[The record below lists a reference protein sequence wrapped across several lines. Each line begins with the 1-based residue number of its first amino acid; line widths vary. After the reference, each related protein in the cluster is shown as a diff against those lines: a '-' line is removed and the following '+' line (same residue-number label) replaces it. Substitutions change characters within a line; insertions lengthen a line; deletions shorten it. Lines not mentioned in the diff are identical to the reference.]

1 MKDEEAIDWCKR
13 ISKLSLDK
21 GNKLKEGHGG
31 LQRER
36 IWGLCK
42 RKKKGKKE
50 NVCEEGVFSSYVWRG
65 AHGRVCV
72 GIKHERN
79 LCKKC
84 LWQNLWTFGSIS
96 CFSQIHRWICV
107 KIELVLVWKVEKAL
121 PKFQH
126 DRAFCKGA
134 TLVGSRGG

>member
-1 MKDEEAIDWCKR
+1 MQKDFEAFIGQGEQAQRRSWR
-13 ISKLSLDK
+13 LAK
-21 GNKLKEGHGG
+21 GDDLGVMQKE
-31 LQRER
+31 
-36 IWGLCK
+36 
-42 RKKKGKKE
+42 KKKGKKE

-65 AHGRVCV
+65 AHGRLCV

-84 LWQNLWTFGSIS
+84 LWQSLWTFGSIS
-96 CFSQIHRWICV
+96 FFSQIHRWIYV
-107 KIELVLVWKVEKAL
+107 KIESVLVWKVEKAL

-134 TLVGSRGG
+134 MLVGSRGG